1 MKRLIIA
8 LLICFTVRAMD
19 LQLSRSPSAP
29 QIVGARPQ
37 VHGSA
42 TVAPQVSPRGKE
54 PLLRVIGSQ
63 PGPSMPMPDARPNG
77 LSQPG
82 SFISGRVS
90 VQGKPRAIS
99 PQMIRA
105 GLDLRPL
112 SSQAPKAKEPSPPSR
127 ISLFWWSPNGEE
139 LLQEVSIKRELYAH
153 LKLLRFIGNAQPEK
167 LTISK
172 RSFEAMGEL
181 CESLK
186 GEPIVQNL
194 WKTDV
199 IHSILTNK
207 IGHDAFED
215 LKASL
220 KYGVSIY
227 TNTGVFKCRMQKE
240 IADFFP
246 CFQKAQK
253 EGAMKMDLERFE
265 DPLGMKDQTFSVLRE
280 LLYLIYNHSRL
291 GIAYRPFSWNEQDG
305 GTDELIYAIKR
316 LLQEYNSIAFFK
328 PATLIAL
335 ANMWNIH
342 PIAYGA
348 ILYALEEKKDQ
359 IDLLADRINP
369 SEFEL
374 LTRRKEV
381 AICLCGL
388 LPHLLKKYPGNG
400 LLRSALSSC
409 VTALIQ
415 TGLFKKPTFIA
426 LAEECP
432 AIRDEMLAQIR
443 NNVSVQNLK
452 VMNAGRPKA
461 SFSSA
466 FFLNARYLVGVL
478 SNCVVVVDTQATDSN
493 QKKLIFSAQ
502 YKELV
507 AITPL
512 DAECFAIAEKNRVHC
527 AELKDGSCIIASS
540 FAYETDNIHSS
551 CALNKEHL
559 ILVGGKRTVIV
570 DRKGTP
576 IHTWQNAIQQ
586 KALQQED
593 SKLAFRYD
601 EEASDKQKSI
611 VTVNGRFIDAYSDGN
626 PLQIWSAT
634 QPFVPVGHRI
644 SVDTTNQYDAVKAL
658 FRLDDKRII
667 LSHAN
672 GLVTVW
678 SCETGKL
685 IAKLAPENDND
696 TALCFAPLTEKQI
709 AIGYKSGL
717 VRNWDMSKSDQI
729 IAFKMQKAAIDLS
742 YVQGTLSIAFE
753 DGEVRNLFM
762 NEYATLRDWLMKL

>member
-8 LLICFTVRAMD
+8 LLICFTARGMD
-19 LQLSRSPSAP
+19 LQLSRSSSAS

-37 VHGSA
+37 EKRSA
-42 TVAPQVSPRGKE
+42 TAAPQVSPR
-54 PLLRVIGSQ
+54 PMPRVIGSQ
-63 PGPSMPMPDARPNG
+63 PGPYMPVPEARANG

-82 SFISGRVS
+82 SFIAGRVS
-90 VQGKPRAIS
+90 AQGKPRAIS

-105 GLDLRPL
+105 GLDLTPL
-112 SSQAPKAKEPSPPSR
+112 GSQAPKAKDPSPPSR
-127 ISLFWWSPNGEE
+127 ITLSWLSPNGEE
-139 LLQEVSIKRELYAH
+139 SVQDVPIRRELYAH
-153 LKLLRFIGNAQPEK
+153 LQLLQFIGNDHQEK
-167 LTISK
+167 LAFTK
-172 RSFEAMGEL
+172 RSFESMGQL

-186 GEPIVQNL
+186 GDPLVQHL

-199 IHSILTNK
+199 MHAIWAHK
-207 IGHDAFED
+207 IGQDALED
-215 LKASL
+215 IKKSL
-220 KYGVSIY
+220 KEGVTIY
-227 TNTGVFKCRMQKE
+227 TSTGTFKFRMQKE

-253 EGAMKMDLERFE
+253 EGNTKMDLERFE
-265 DPLGMKDQTFSVLRE
+265 DPQGMKDQTFSVLRE

-291 GIAYRPFSWNEQDG
+291 GTAYRPSSWNEQDD

-316 LLQEYNSIAFFK
+316 LLQAYNNISFFK

-359 IDLLADRINP
+359 IGLLADRINP

-409 VTALIQ
+409 VTALLQ
-415 TGLFKKPTFIA
+415 TGLFKNPAFIT

-452 VMNAGRPKA
+452 VMNAGRQKA

-466 FFLNARYLVGVL
+466 FFLKTRYLVGVL
-478 SNCVVVVDTQATDSN
+478 GNCVVVIDTQVTDRN

-512 DAECFAIAEKNRVHC
+512 DAESFAVAEKNSVYC
-527 AELKDGSCIIASS
+527 VEFKDGSCSIASS
-540 FAYETDNIHSS
+540 FDYGTDTIGSF
-551 CALNKEHL
+551 CALDGERL
-559 ILVGGKRTVIV
+559 ILVGTKRTVIV
-570 DRKGTP
+570 NRKGAL
-576 IHTWQNAIQQ
+576 IHTWQNAIQK
-586 KALQQED
+586 KALQEEE

-611 VTVNGRFIDAYSDGN
+611 ITASGHFIDAYSEGN

-634 QPFVPVGHRI
+634 EPFDPVGHRL
-644 SVDTTNQYDAVKAL
+644 SVDATNQYEPVKAL

-672 GLVTVW
+672 GLVTLW

-696 TALCFAPLTEKQI
+696 TALCFAPLTEKQV

-729 IAFKMQKAAIDLS
+729 IAFKMQKAVIDLS
-742 YVQGTLSIAFE
+742 YVQGTLSIIFE
-753 DGEVRNLFM
+753 DGEVRDLFM
-762 NEYATLRDWLMKL
+762 NEYATLRDWITKL